1 MVPVLLVIDI
11 FVCSLLS
18 SLSHCRLTTQQQYAA
33 VNYQRMRLISFSMPT
48 KHTHTPMEHLLCLR
62 FLSQCQVLHNNSLS
76 HLCVESRNCCCLL
89 IAFVLFFGYL
99 LPHNNNNICRLRQ
112 SCVLSSLLL
121 LSLLL
126 LRHFSH
132 SHTDTQLHSL

>member
-1 MVPVLLVIDI
+1 
-11 FVCSLLS
+11 
-18 SLSHCRLTTQQQYAA
+18 
-33 VNYQRMRLISFSMPT
+33 MPT
-48 KHTHTPMEHLLCLR
+48 KQTHTPMEHLLCLR
-62 FLSQCQVLHNNSLS
+62 FLSQCQVLHNNLLS
-76 HLCVESRNCCCLL
+76 HLCVESSNCCCLL

-121 LSLLL
+121 FSLLL

-132 SHTDTQLHSL
+132 SHRHTVTLTLTHANLRFAWLWPLARETQKRERTCNFAIIITIAFKHLFSLHL